1 MHDVILSLASNRQQ
15 EQNLQEVRR
24 RLGQILSD
32 CFYSREIW
40 TDPINSP
47 RTDRYLNQLCQATTA
62 LSFDELTQ
70 ALKTIEHDLG
80 RTAADRQTGIVKA
93 DVDVLLFD
101 GKRYHERDWDRI
113 YVTSL
118 IGDLKKNA

>member
-1 MHDVILSLASNRQQ
+1 MHGVILSLASNCQQ

-24 RLGQILSD
+24 RLGQILLD

-40 TDPINSP
+40 TKPINSL

-62 LSFDELTQ
+62 LSFEELTQ
-70 ALKTIEHDLG
+70 ALKTIERDLG

-93 DVDVLLFD
+93 DIDVLLFD
-101 GKRYHERDWDRI
+101 EKKYHERDWDRI

-118 IGDLKKNA
+118 VGDLKKNA